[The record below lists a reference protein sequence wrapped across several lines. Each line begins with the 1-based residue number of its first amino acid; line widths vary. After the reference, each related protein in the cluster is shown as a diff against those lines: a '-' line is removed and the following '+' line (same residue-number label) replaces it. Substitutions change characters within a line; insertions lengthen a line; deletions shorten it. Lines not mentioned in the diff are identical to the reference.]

1 MIIKDN
7 YQRNY
12 LSLED
17 AVEYM
22 TTAILTRHPA
32 FVIHTEMGN
41 ILFDARFMLKAPD
54 DENIMVYRWGTE
66 PPTKAVIMYRHE
78 RIDFYAHIQLPLT
91 FVENKDIAHSAAAKV
106 MAEIFISNITRYD
119 ACAMDHRLRNL
130 LVDAIVFNYG
140 SHHYTPGE
148 GDAGIRPLLR
158 MELRNE
164 LRTFGARNRHLANEV
179 FNKRWKDREEA
190 IRKLDEKLESVED
203 SGKIEVLFDRDWF
216 WIYMYRYAMHA
227 IEAASPTTIAINTT
241 AEYLTSENPKITWV
255 TDRGPTIIPVSEC
268 TPYQFIHTL
277 CNFPQELNKREKL
290 PQAPAGRMG
299 EAHTTSGRNG
309 GIRKNNGRKEKIP
322 GRPTDTSKKN

>member
-12 LSLED
+12 LNLED

-32 FVIHTEMGN
+32 FVVHTEMGN
-41 ILFDARFMLKAPD
+41 ILFDARFMLKAPN
-54 DENIMVYRWGTE
+54 DENVVVYRWGTE
-66 PPTKAVIMYRHE
+66 PPTNAAIMYRHDK
-78 RIDFYAHIQLPLT
+78 IDFYAHIQLPLI
-91 FVENKDIAHSAAAKV
+91 FVGNKDIAHTTAAKV
-106 MAEIFISNITRYD
+106 MAEIFISSITRPGDY
-119 ACAMDHRLRNL
+119 LESWVRNL
-130 LVDAIVFNYG
+130 LIDAIIFNYG
-140 SHHYTPGE
+140 SFHYTPGE
-148 GDAGIRPLLR
+148 GDAGIKPLLR
-158 MELRNE
+158 MELRDE

-190 IRKLDEKLESVED
+190 IRRLDEMLKTTKDPGGIES
-203 SGKIEVLFDRDWF
+203 LFNKNWF
-216 WIYMYRYAMHA
+216 WINMYRYAMHA
-227 IEAASPTTIAINTT
+227 IGFASPTSIHINTT

-255 TDRGPTIIPVSEC
+255 TDRGSTSIPVSEC

>member
-12 LSLED
+12 LNLED
-17 AVEYM
+17 AVEYT

-41 ILFDARFMLKAPD
+41 ILFDARFMLKAPN
-54 DENIMVYRWGTE
+54 DENVVVYRWGTE
-66 PPTKAVIMYRHE
+66 PPTNAAIMYRHDK
-78 RIDFYAHIQLPLT
+78 IDFYAHIQLPLT
-91 FVENKDIAHSAAAKV
+91 FVGNKDIAHTTATKV
-106 MAEIFISNITRYD
+106 MAEIFISSITRPGDY
-119 ACAMDHRLRNL
+119 LESWVRNL
-130 LVDAIVFNYG
+130 LIDAIIFNYG
-140 SHHYTPGE
+140 SFHYTPGE
-148 GDAGIRPLLR
+148 GDAGIKPLLR
-158 MELRNE
+158 MELRDE

-190 IRKLDEKLESVED
+190 IRKLDEMLKTMKDPGGIES
-203 SGKIEVLFDRDWF
+203 LFNKNWF
-216 WIYMYRYAMHA
+216 WINMYRYAMHA
-227 IEAASPTTIAINTT
+227 IGFASPTNIHINTT

-255 TDRGPTIIPVSEC
+255 TDRGSTSIPVSEC

-290 PQAPAGRMG
+290 PQAPADRMG
-299 EAHTTSGRNG
+299 EAHTTGGRNG

-322 GRPTDTSKKN
+322 GPYTDTSKKN